1 MANFGQMLSVAQAYG
16 TPEQQRKIA
25 ETQSMRA
32 ESEVKD
38 VKRKQMEEL
47 EALMEQAMKE
57 AESKKGRFGNLGD
70 LGKVVGL
77 FNPMIGAGLSSI
89 GAGSQ
94 ARGQQKAL
102 KALMNDPRFAKYKG
116 SYLSDP
122 TKQFQEKALALSKE
136 IDPLKTGAATF
147 TTALAS
153 GKAGKKLLDPITGN
167 LKQMFQEKGSGVLAP
182 EVASDFIGPLEKGKW
197 GLPGDPLKNL
207 MANIKGGGGLEQLFE
222 GFDVE
227 KALGEAFGAE
237 GKLEELG
244 ENLPMLLK
252 MFGQGGGLS
261 SFDFSELFKK
271 YK

>member
-38 VKRKQMEEL
+38 VKKKQMEEL

-122 TKQFQEKALALSKE
+122 TKQFQEEALALSKE

-153 GKAGKKLLDPITGN
+153 GKAGKKLLDPIYQSGKDI
-167 LKQMFQEKGSGVLAP
+167 LSLEDPMGGQKFGSGGMKNLWSNIK
-182 EVASDFIGPLEKGKW
+182 ELSPLES
-197 GLPGDPLKNL
+197 
-207 MANIKGGGGLEQLFE
+207 AFE

-237 GKLEELG
+237 SKLEELG

-271 YK
+271 YKQDND